1 MYDDTITN
9 AYYEGYQEVVENLKL
24 IAKRY
29 HETYRKNRHE
39 LKIKMQ
45 NEDFIV
51 STVCTQML
59 DENFIEQSND
69 LGLSTLI
76 RYIPSAPNPDEKF
89 KSELQAKQSG
99 ILNALKKIKELIQ
112 SSEEFIK
119 TQEDYNKLRF
129 LKDVYNELLS
139 QNLIDIH
146 NSSLSF
152 NGWKQ
157 RHHCG
162 WFLISS
168 EQEERYFDEYCDFLK
183 ANGLHYDDFNNLYE
197 LKL

>member
-1 MYDDTITN
+1 MNDDTITN
-9 AYYEGYQEVVENLKL
+9 AYYDGYQEVVGNLSL

-29 HETYRKNRHE
+29 HETHRENTRE

-45 NEDFIV
+45 NEGFII
-51 STVCTQML
+51 STECSKML
-59 DENFIEQSND
+59 DQNIIEQSND

-76 RYIPSAPNPDEKF
+76 RYMPSAPTPDEEF
-89 KSELQAKQSG
+89 KSVLQAKQSG
-99 ILNALKKIKELIQ
+99 SLNALKKIKELIQ
-112 SSEEFIK
+112 SSEELIK
-119 TQEDYNKLRF
+119 KQEDYNKLRF

-139 QNLIDIH
+139 QILIDIH